1 MSVEVLTAGR
11 EAVFDSELLTE
22 DGFAL
27 IGFEDFEVET
37 VDLDVDVDVDTDLE
51 VEVDLEV
58 VVVLE
63 VVDGVDL
70 DGVEAL
76 PPLRVCAKASDW
88 NAVSANPSSATAIV
102 VLSVF
107 MIKKFWD

>member
-27 IGFEDFEVET
+27 IGLEDFEVET
-37 VDLDVDVDVDTDLE
+37 VDLDVDVDTDLE

-107 MIKKFWD
+107 MIKKF